1 MEKVLDSTLSR
12 HGIRLLK
19 GESIS
24 SALDLRSGSAG
35 HFTQGLILTN
45 RRVIHVSRR
54 SRRSAITA
62 VLEDIP
68 SMAINHK
75 PMDSAVIFF
84 GIAVTIQGVLAVA
97 FSGQLTSFA
106 DVPDVPDVPDNLG
119 LFIGAPVALFGVILS
134 VWGLSTGSTQI
145 VLQLG
150 NREIYADLKS
160 SALEDAEGFVA
171 DFFEAK
177 S

>member
-1 MEKVLDSTLSR
+1 MEKVLDNTLSR
-12 HGIRLLK
+12 HGIRLLQ

-24 SALDLRSGSAG
+24 SALDLRSGSTG
-35 HFTQGLILTN
+35 RFREGLILTD
-45 RRVIHVSRR
+45 RRVIHISRG
-54 SRRSAITA
+54 SSRSAIAA

-75 PMDSAVIFF
+75 PMDSGVIFF
-84 GIAVTIQGVLAVA
+84 GIAVTLLGVLAVA
-97 FSGQLTSFA
+97 FWGQIASFA
-106 DVPDVPDVPDNLG
+106 DVADVPDNLG
-119 LFIGAPVALFGVILS
+119 LFIGAPVALIGVILS

-145 VLQLG
+145 EVQLG
-150 NREIYADLKS
+150 NREIYADLKD
-160 SALEDAEGFVA
+160 SALEDAVDFVA

>member
-1 MEKVLDSTLSR
+1 MEKVLDTTLSR
-12 HGIRLLK
+12 HGIRLLE

-24 SALDLRSGSAG
+24 SALDLRSGSTG
-35 HFTQGLILTN
+35 RFREGLILTN

-54 SRRSAITA
+54 SSRSAIAA

-75 PMDSAVIFF
+75 PLDSAVIFF
-84 GIAVTIQGVLAVA
+84 GIAVTILGVLAVA
-97 FSGQLTSFA
+97 FSGLLTSFA
-106 DVPDVPDVPDNLG
+106 DIPDVPDNLG
-119 LFIGAPVALFGVILS
+119 LFLGVPVALFGVILS

-177 S
+177 SR

>member
-1 MEKVLDSTLSR
+1 MEKVLASTLSR

-84 GIAVTIQGVLAVA
+84 GIAVTILGVLAVA

-106 DVPDVPDVPDNLG
+106 DVPDVPDNLG

>member
-1 MEKVLDSTLSR
+1 MEKVLDTTLSR
-12 HGIRLLK
+12 HGIRLLE

-35 HFTQGLILTN
+35 RFREGLILTN
-45 RRVIHVSRR
+45 RRVIHISRR
-54 SRRSAITA
+54 SSRNAIAA

-75 PMDSAVIFF
+75 PIESGVIFF
-84 GIAVTIQGVLAVA
+84 GVVVTILGVLAIA
-97 FSGQLTSFA
+97 LSGQLASFA
-106 DVPDVPDVPDNLG
+106 DVPEVPENLG
-119 LFIGAPVALFGVILS
+119 LFIGAPVALFGVILFL
-134 VWGLSTGSTQI
+134 WGLTTGSTQI
-145 VLQLG
+145 EVQLG
-150 NREIYADLKS
+150 NREIFANLKS
-160 SALEDAEGFVA
+160 SALENAEGFVA